1 MGKAISMK
9 VNIDVINIPGT
20 TANLKWAQEQP
31 RRELP
36 ALTKEQRSIAKDLG
50 MTEEQYGESMLA
62 RQYSEAR
69 YRRYA
74 EQFGQFLAKAARAY
88 RFESADVIYDGWD
101 NRFHCWLMGKE
112 AKVPLVFDANIIIAP
127 LEAGDKNGLL
137 EAEKAVKNAVE
148 FLSRDVGTKRSTV
161 ASRH

>member
-1 MGKAISMK
+1 MN
-9 VNIDVINIPGT
+9 VNIEVINIPGT

-31 RRELP
+31 RLELP
-36 ALTKEQRSIAKDLG
+36 VLTREQKSIAKDFG
-50 MTEEQYGESMLA
+50 MTEEQYAESILA
-62 RQYSEAR
+62 RQYSETR

-88 RFESADVIYDGWD
+88 RFESVDVIYDGFD
-101 NRFHCWLMGKE
+101 NKFHCWLIERG
-112 AKVPLVFDANIIIAP
+112 AKVPLVFDANIIISP

-148 FLSRDVGTKRSTV
+148 FLARDAGTKKSAV
-161 ASRH
+161 ASRQ